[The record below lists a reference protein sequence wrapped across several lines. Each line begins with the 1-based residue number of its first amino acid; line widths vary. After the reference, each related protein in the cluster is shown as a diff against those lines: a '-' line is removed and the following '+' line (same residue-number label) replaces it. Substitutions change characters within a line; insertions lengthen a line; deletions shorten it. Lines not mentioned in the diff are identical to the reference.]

1 MSSSRRMDHMT
12 WPEIEASK
20 SKPVIVPIGS
30 TEQHSQHLPL
40 GVDAMIASHVSED
53 LAERIDGI
61 VAPTM
66 NYGYKSKPLSG
77 GGPLFPGTI
86 DMNGVTVINQMHD
99 VLGELIADGFTKIV
113 VMNAH
118 FENEAFIIEAI
129 DLITRETKGVATIV
143 ETNWWDPL
151 PENVVEQVFDG
162 LVFPGWA
169 LEHAAVTE
177 TSLMMHYEPE
187 LVHMDRVIDEAM
199 SHRRLTCA
207 TRCARA
213 TFRITED
220 WPLLQVPAP
229 NEVSSSS
236 MPALMRWPIFVLPN
250 SANDS

>member
-99 VLGELIADGFTKIV
+99 VLGELIAD
-113 VMNAH
+113 
-118 FENEAFIIEAI
+118 
-129 DLITRETKGVATIV
+129 
-143 ETNWWDPL
+143 
-151 PENVVEQVFDG
+151 
-162 LVFPGWA
+162 
-169 LEHAAVTE
+169 
-177 TSLMMHYEPE
+177 
-187 LVHMDRVIDEAM
+187 
-199 SHRRLTCA
+199 
-207 TRCARA
+207 
-213 TFRITED
+213 
-220 WPLLQVPAP
+220 
-229 NEVSSSS
+229 VSPKS
-236 MPALMRWPIFVLPN
+236 W
-250 SANDS
+250 

>member
-1 MSSSRRMDHMT
+1 MSSIRRMDHMT

-61 VAPTM
+61 MAPTM

-129 DLITRETKGVATIV
+129 DLILSLIHISEPTR
-143 ETNWWDPL
+143 
-151 PENVVEQVFDG
+151 
-162 LVFPGWA
+162 
-169 LEHAAVTE
+169 H
-177 TSLMMHYEPE
+177 
-187 LVHMDRVIDEAM
+187 
-199 SHRRLTCA
+199 
-207 TRCARA
+207 
-213 TFRITED
+213 
-220 WPLLQVPAP
+220 
-229 NEVSSSS
+229 
-236 MPALMRWPIFVLPN
+236 
-250 SANDS
+250 

>member
-129 DLITRETKGVATIV
+129 DLITRETGEWPPSSKPTGGI
-143 ETNWWDPL
+143 
-151 PENVVEQVFDG
+151 
-162 LVFPGWA
+162 
-169 LEHAAVTE
+169 
-177 TSLMMHYEPE
+177 
-187 LVHMDRVIDEAM
+187 RC
-199 SHRRLTCA
+199 RRTWSS
-207 TRCARA
+207 RCSTDSCSPVGR
-213 TFRITED
+213 
-220 WPLLQVPAP
+220 W
-229 NEVSSSS
+229 N
-236 MPALMRWPIFVLPN
+236 MPQ
-250 SANDS
+250 